1 MANPVMN
8 SIVKDWSTQQTTPAG
23 YPTMPGYQPA
33 SQQAPNPYAGQTNP
47 YAAQQAPAY
56 GQPTGYGAPQAYGQ
70 QQGAYGDPMASYEA
84 MMTAPAADAVD
95 RGRMTYDDVVV
106 KSLICFGLLLA
117 GATVGWMMGLASP
130 SIAVASMSVGCLV
143 TLGLGLFVQFS
154 KKVRPGAII
163 AYSLIE
169 GVVLGALSCFFE
181 IVYPGIVVTAVLA
194 TPFSF
199 GFIRNSGAVTRI
211 ATIGSISF
219 FFYYM
224 ISLILSRSGAVDMTA
239 VNNYKVF
246 GFIPL
251 GVIIGVI
258 AIIIGVLCLVRDF
271 DAVKVGVN
279 TGVPVKYSWLC
290 TFAIM
295 TDVIWIY
302 LEILKLLSYFMRRD

>member
-56 GQPTGYGAPQAYGQ
+56 GQPTGYGDPQAYGQ

-194 TPFSF
+194 TLVVIGVTLGAFSF

-224 ISLILSRSGAVDMTA
+224 ISDL
-239 VNNYKVF
+239 
-246 GFIPL
+246 
-251 GVIIGVI
+251 
-258 AIIIGVLCLVRDF
+258 
-271 DAVKVGVN
+271 
-279 TGVPVKYSWLC
+279 
-290 TFAIM
+290 
-295 TDVIWIY
+295 
-302 LEILKLLSYFMRRD
+302 

>member
-33 SQQAPNPYAGQTNP
+33 SQQAPNPYAGQANP

-56 GQPTGYGAPQAYGQ
+56 GQPTGYGNPQAYGQ

-117 GATVGWMMGLASP
+117 GATVGWMMGLVSP
-130 SIAVASMSVGCLV
+130 FIAVTSMFVGCLV

-169 GVVLGALSCFFE
+169 GW
-181 IVYPGIVVTAVLA
+181 
-194 TPFSF
+194 
-199 GFIRNSGAVTRI
+199 
-211 ATIGSISF
+211 
-219 FFYYM
+219 
-224 ISLILSRSGAVDMTA
+224 
-239 VNNYKVF
+239 
-246 GFIPL
+246 
-251 GVIIGVI
+251 
-258 AIIIGVLCLVRDF
+258 CLVRCP
-271 DAVKVGVN
+271 ASSRSCIRA
-279 TGVPVKYSWLC
+279 SW
-290 TFAIM
+290 
-295 TDVIWIY
+295 
-302 LEILKLLSYFMRRD
+302 